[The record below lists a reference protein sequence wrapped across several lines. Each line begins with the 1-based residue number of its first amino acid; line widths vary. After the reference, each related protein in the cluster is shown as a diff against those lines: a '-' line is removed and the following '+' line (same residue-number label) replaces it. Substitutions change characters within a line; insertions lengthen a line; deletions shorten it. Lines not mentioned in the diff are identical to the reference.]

1 VYHANQLDKM
11 IEQAIGKRG
20 FALVEAVS
28 YCHTTFG
35 RANDMKSPIQ
45 MMRLM
50 KDSSITIQAARKLG
64 DELPTD
70 KIVRGVFQDEDKPEF
85 TELYDEVIARAQGLP
100 LPRKRK
106 VRRGW
111 V

>member
-1 VYHANQLDKM
+1 VIH
-11 IEQAIGKRG
+11 
-20 FALVEAVS
+20 
-28 YCHTTFG
+28 
-35 RANDMKSPIQ
+35 
-45 MMRLM
+45 
-50 KDSSITIQAARKLG
+50 
-64 DELPTD
+64 
-70 KIVRGVFQDEDKPEF
+70 DEDKPEF